1 MKKRLGLLITVGFFL
16 STLTACSAFITTP
29 IEQIK
34 SNPRQ
39 YSDKRVQI
47 SGTVTETFSL
57 LVLKYFILNDGTGE
71 MYVVT
76 KKSMP
81 AKGEKI
87 KVTGT
92 VRDAFS
98 LGETQLL
105 VLLED
110 GEDAKYQLMMKYLLS
125 D

>member
-1 MKKRLGLLITVGFFL
+1 MEQRLRMLIAVGLFL
-16 STLTACSAFITTP
+16 ATLAACSPFVATP
-29 IEQIK
+29 IQQIQ

-39 YSDKRVQI
+39 YADKRVRI

-76 KKSMP
+76 RKTMP
-81 AKGEKI
+81 AKGEKV

-98 LGETQLL
+98 LGDMQLL

-110 GEDAKYQLMMKYLLS
+110 GEDARYRLMMKYLQ
-125 D
+125 DQ

>member
-1 MKKRLGLLITVGFFL
+1 MRRRLGLLITVGFFL
-16 STLTACSAFITTP
+16 ATLTACGALISTP

-34 SNPRQ
+34 TNPRQ
-39 YSDKRVQI
+39 YTDKRIKI
-47 SGTVTETFSL
+47 SGTVTETFNL
-57 LVLKYFILNDGTGE
+57 LVLKYFLLNDGTGE

-110 GEDAKYQLMMKYLLS
+110 GEDARYRLFMKYLL
-125 D
+125 DQ

>member
-1 MKKRLGLLITVGFFL
+1 MRQRLGLLITVGFFL
-16 STLTACSAFITTP
+16 ATMTACGAHISTP

-34 SNPRQ
+34 ANPRQ
-39 YSDKRVQI
+39 YADKRIKI

-57 LVLKYFILNDGTGE
+57 LVLKYFVVDDGTGE

-81 AKGEKI
+81 ARGENI

-98 LGETQLL
+98 LGDMQLL

-110 GEDAKYQLMMKYLLS
+110 GEDAKYRLFMKYLQ
-125 D
+125 DQ

>member
-1 MKKRLGLLITVGFFL
+1 MKQRLGILITVGFFL
-16 STLTACSAFITTP
+16 TNLTACSSFIATP
-29 IEQIK
+29 IQKIQ
-34 SNPRQ
+34 SNPRE
-39 YSDKRVQI
+39 YTDTRVQI

-57 LVLKYFILNDGTGE
+57 LVLKYFLLNDGTGE

-110 GEDAKYQLMMKYLLS
+110 GEDARYRLFMKYLL
-125 D
+125 DQ